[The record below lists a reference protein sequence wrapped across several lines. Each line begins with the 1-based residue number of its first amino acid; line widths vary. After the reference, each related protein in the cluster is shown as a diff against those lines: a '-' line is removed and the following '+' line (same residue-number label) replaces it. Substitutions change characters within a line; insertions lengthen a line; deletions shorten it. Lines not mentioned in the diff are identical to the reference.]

1 MAKIRLLAHIVDT
14 VNEWVGRI
22 TSLLILATVGVI
34 IFEVVARRGFDAPTE
49 WSFEL
54 SVFLFCGY
62 ILLGGG
68 YTLLYGEH
76 VNTDVIYRRFSLR
89 TRAIVDLVTAVLF
102 FLFCSVLLWEGG
114 RLAWGATEMGR
125 HSQTPWGPPLYPVL
139 WVIPLGA
146 GLLLVQGLAKF
157 IRDLLTAV
165 TGQKEEPHEH

>member
-1 MAKIRLLAHIVDT
+1 MAKIRLLVHIVDT

-22 TSLLILATVGVI
+22 TSLLILAAVGVI
-34 IFEVVARRGFDAPTE
+34 IFEVVVRYGFNAPTK
-49 WSFEL
+49 WSFES

-76 VNTDVIYRRFSLR
+76 VNTDVFYRRFPLR
-89 TRAIVDLVTAVLF
+89 TKAIVDLFTAVLS
-102 FLFCSVLLWEGG
+102 FLFCIVLLWEG
-114 RLAWGATEMGR
+114 RELAWDATEIGR

-146 GLLLVQGLAKF
+146 GLLLVQVLVKF

-165 TGQKEEPHEH
+165 TGQKEEPYGH